1 MLKMNLKRQFE
12 VVGFDID
19 ETFTPSISWQM
30 MTRGMGASVEELL
43 ELYEALKKGE
53 MSLMAAQEAL
63 IKVWQASGN
72 ARKSFLSDL
81 FNHHQIYPDSLPT
94 MQYLQQKGYRVV
106 IISGG
111 VDLYVETIAKRLGIT
126 DFYANTK
133 LIWEGDDL
141 VGMEYE
147 LDQAGK
153 KLEQLKDYLKN
164 VGVSEDKCVFVG
176 DSDNDRAVMEYTGH
190 GVLVKTPTYTKEM
203 EQVAWKVIDSVGE
216 LRGLV

>member
-1 MLKMNLKRQFE
+1 MNNPRQFE

-19 ETFTPSISWQM
+19 ETFAPSISWRLL
-30 MTRGMGASVEELL
+30 TVGLGASL
-43 ELYEALKKGE
+43 EKHLGFYEDLKSGK
-53 MSLMAAQEAL
+53 LTLVQAQNKL
-63 IKVWQASGN
+63 VNLWQLTGN
-72 ARKSFLSDL
+72 ANVGFIKDL
-81 FNHHQIYPDSLPT
+81 FEKREIYPASFKT
-94 MQYLQQKGYRVV
+94 VKYLQAKGYRLVV
-106 IISGG
+106 ISGG

-164 VGVSEDKCVFVG
+164 VGVSKNKCVFVG
-176 DSDNDRAVMEYTGH
+176 DSDNDKKVMVYTKH
-190 GVLVKTPTYTKEM
+190 GILVKTPEYTKEM
-203 EQVAWKVIDSVGE
+203 GRVAWKVIDKVGV
-216 LRGLV
+216 LKQIL

>member
-1 MLKMNLKRQFE
+1 MRQARDFE

-19 ETFTPSISWQM
+19 ETFAPSISWQLL
-30 MTRGMGASVEELL
+30 TVGLGASLEEHLGF
-43 ELYEALKKGE
+43 YEDLKRGKIT
-53 MSLMAAQEAL
+53 LVQAQDKL
-63 IKVWQASGN
+63 VNLWQQTGN
-72 ARKSFLSDL
+72 ANRGFMKDL
-81 FNHHQIYPDSLPT
+81 FEKREIYPASFKT
-94 MQYLQQKGYRVV
+94 VKYLQARGYKLV

-153 KLEQLKDYLKN
+153 KLEQLKGYLAK
-164 VGVSEDKCVFVG
+164 VGVSKDKCVFVG
-176 DSDNDRAVMEYTGH
+176 DSDNDKLVMAYTGH
-190 GVLVKTPTYTKEM
+190 GVLVRTLDYSPEVEK
-203 EQVAWKVIDSVGE
+203 VAWKVIDSVGE
-216 LRGLV
+216 LVGLI